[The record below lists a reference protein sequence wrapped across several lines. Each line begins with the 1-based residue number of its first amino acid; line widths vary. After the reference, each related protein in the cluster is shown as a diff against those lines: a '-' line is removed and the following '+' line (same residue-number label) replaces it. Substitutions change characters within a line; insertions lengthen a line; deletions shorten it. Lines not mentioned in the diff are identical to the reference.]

1 MKIICSKYIY
11 QQERHPP
18 PADVLEQPVPVAG
31 GLEASAHDE
40 AAQGEVLHLGHDG
53 QGPAQP
59 VQGRD
64 QASHPDQ
71 GLAPDHA
78 ALRVDGQ
85 DVHQVELDRVRLGP
99 RLVLLGGADCTHP
112 LAISPTLI
120 ITNLFLDV

>member
-1 MKIICSKYIY
+1 M
-11 QQERHPP
+11 
-18 PADVLEQPVPVAG
+18 LEQPVPVAG
-31 GLEASAHDE
+31 SLEASAHDE
-40 AAQGEVLHLGHDG
+40 AAQGEVLHLWHDG

-71 GLAPDHA
+71 GLTPDHA
-78 ALRVDGQ
+78 ALGVDGQ

-99 RLVLLGGADCTHP
+99 RLVRPLGGADCTHP

-120 ITNLFLDV
+120 ITNLLLDV